1 MSYLELRNPV
11 LAIVGHLCG
20 AKEGALKPKNRVS
33 FPGLIQVKL
42 QELGELIDLKAAG
55 QLERS
60 YAAEKGYRIIEE
72 LAEDER
78 GASGAEIDLPQ
89 LDRVRGSGRYP
100 APLFH

>member
-1 MSYLELRNPV
+1 MKLVLELAQDR
-11 LAIVGHLCG
+11 A
-20 AKEGALKPKNRVS
+20 
-33 FPGLIQVKL
+33 
-42 QELGELIDLKAAG
+42 ELGGRAFVPPVKERHLELVVKAAG